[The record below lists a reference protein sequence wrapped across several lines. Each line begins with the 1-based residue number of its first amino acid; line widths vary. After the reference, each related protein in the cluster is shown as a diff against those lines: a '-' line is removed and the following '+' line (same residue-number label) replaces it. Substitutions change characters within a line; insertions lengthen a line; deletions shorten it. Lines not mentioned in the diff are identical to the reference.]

1 MAIPSRSVDTPGL
14 LAIAASEVALAEGGE
29 GGDASPQ
36 AARLG
41 SAMNES
47 IRERRRVDMAAS
59 QMRGGDADGN
69 RATAALLGLIVLA
82 WAWRPLTASAVTA
95 ASYGARVACPCR
107 FIAGR
112 TLQSC
117 REEIEPGLGWVML
130 SDDDQAR
137 SITARIPLLA
147 KQTATFRPGDG
158 CQLEKWGE

>member
-1 MAIPSRSVDTPGL
+1 MQMATEQMRRVGPARMPPARRARRIL
-14 LAIAASEVALAEGGE
+14 LA
-29 GGDASPQ
+29 
-36 AARLG
+36 
-41 SAMNES
+41 
-47 IRERRRVDMAAS
+47 
-59 QMRGGDADGN
+59 
-69 RATAALLGLIVLA
+69 AALLGLIVLA